1 MRFRGEVDG
10 NLWRKRGHASCLDTI
25 YVIVQGPAPKQAP
38 PTNSPKPVKCI
49 VVLQILAAPAPL
61 HVFNHMVLQK
71 LFEELHSLLPGH
83 LRPKVAVAAEQL
95 VEPVHSSRGSEA
107 GGIVTKVLP
116 VFPEGHTRPEQ
127 TRHLVPLKYS
137 ETILNKL
144 YSKTPPFFFEAMAM
158 AGNYRC
164 NFVGGL
170 QRKKERKNEKF
181 WDFKYWSTPSISLL
195 YKKID
200 MIEFSYIYCLTET
213 CLTLA

>member
-1 MRFRGEVDG
+1 MV
-10 NLWRKRGHASCLDTI
+10 
-25 YVIVQGPAPKQAP
+25 QAP
-38 PTNSPKPVKCI
+38 PTHSTKPVKCI
-49 VVLQILAAPAPL
+49 VVLQVLAAPAPL

-127 TRHLVPLKYS
+127 TRHLVPLKNS
-137 ETILNKL
+137 KTILNKL
-144 YSKTPPFFFEAMAM
+144 FFGDMAM
-158 AGNYRC
+158 AGKYRY

-170 QRKKERKNEKF
+170 QKKEKKERTKSF
-181 WDFKYWSTPSISLL
+181 GISSTGLRHQSLYCIKRSI
-195 YKKID
+195 
-200 MIEFSYIYCLTET
+200 
-213 CLTLA
+213 

>member
-10 NLWRKRGHASCLDTI
+10 NLWRKRGHPSCLDTI
-25 YVIVQGPAPKQAP
+25 YVTVHGPAPKQAP
-38 PTNSPKPVKCI
+38 PTHSTKPVKCI

-116 VFPEGHTRPEQ
+116 VFPEGHARPEQ
-127 TRHLVPLKYS
+127 TSHLVPLKNNK
-137 ETILNKL
+137 TILNKL
-144 YSKTPPFFFEAMAM
+144 YSKNTPFFFEAMAM

-170 QRKKERKNEKF
+170 QKKRKKERKVLGFQVLVYAINL
-181 WDFKYWSTPSISLL
+181 ST
-195 YKKID
+195 
-200 MIEFSYIYCLTET
+200 
-213 CLTLA
+213 A

>member
-1 MRFRGEVDG
+1 MTFVLVYTHTHTCVSLSCFLKVLNLKNPSLSEKDDLFLAEPRALAGEGMRFRGEVDG
-10 NLWRKRGHASCLDTI
+10 NLWRKRGHPSCLDTI
-25 YVIVQGPAPKQAP
+25 YVIVQGPALKQAP
-38 PTNSPKPVKCI
+38 PTHSPKPVKCI

-127 TRHLVPLKYS
+127 TRHLVPLK
-137 ETILNKL
+137 N
-144 YSKTPPFFFEAMAM
+144 SKT
-158 AGNYRC
+158 
-164 NFVGGL
+164 
-170 QRKKERKNEKF
+170 
-181 WDFKYWSTPSISLL
+181 I
-195 YKKID
+195 
-200 MIEFSYIYCLTET
+200 
-213 CLTLA
+213 

>member
-1 MRFRGEVDG
+1 M
-10 NLWRKRGHASCLDTI
+10 I
-25 YVIVQGPAPKQAP
+25 YVIVQGPALKQAP
-38 PTNSPKPVKCI
+38 PTHSTKPVKCI

-107 GGIVTKVLP
+107 GGIVAKVLP

-127 TRHLVPLKYS
+127 TRHLVPLKNS
-137 ETILNKL
+137 KTILNKL
-144 YSKTPPFFFEAMAM
+144 YSKTPSFFFFEAMAM
-158 AGNYRC
+158 SAKYRYK
-164 NFVGGL
+164 FVGGL
-170 QRKKERKNEKF
+170 QKKERKKEKF
-181 WDFKYWSTPSISLL
+181 WEFKHWSTPSISLL